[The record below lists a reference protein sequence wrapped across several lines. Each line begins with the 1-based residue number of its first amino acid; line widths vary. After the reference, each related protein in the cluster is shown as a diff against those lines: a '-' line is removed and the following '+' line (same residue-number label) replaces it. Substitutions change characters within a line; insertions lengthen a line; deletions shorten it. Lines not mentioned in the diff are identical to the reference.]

1 MMELPAA
8 RPACQGVNYKLF
20 DLYEAS
26 VIIFLA
32 ARFEM
37 VVICNNRNK
46 ESGMR
51 NSLTPPLRPE
61 VSARHFRSKTDGTM
75 V

>member
-1 MMELPAA
+1 MRLLASVKRGQSDGATGWPAA
-8 RPACQGVNYKLF
+8 RQGVNNKLF

-37 VVICNNRNK
+37 VVICNNQNK
-46 ESGMR
+46 ELGMR
-51 NSLTPPLRPE
+51 NCLAPPR
-61 VSARHFRSKTDGTM
+61 
-75 V
+75 